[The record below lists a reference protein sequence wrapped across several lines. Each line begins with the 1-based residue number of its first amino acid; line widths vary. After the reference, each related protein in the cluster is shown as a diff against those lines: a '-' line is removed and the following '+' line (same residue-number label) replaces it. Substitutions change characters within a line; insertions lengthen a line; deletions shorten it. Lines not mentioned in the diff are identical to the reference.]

1 MDVSRDLYLEHGWTM
16 PRGMLDAAQRNP
28 TNFTLAEW
36 QQAKRQGVDPR
47 LLKQVVQS
55 CWKQS
60 DNQKS
65 LERSLEERGLFLAKG
80 DKRGVVVLDH
90 NSEVYSLPR
99 LLDLKTKDV
108 RSRLGDAKDLAS
120 VDAVSKSI
128 GERMTPALR
137 RHVEES
143 RERFRDRSAKLGG
156 YKAEM
161 TSLHRQA
168 RTELDERHK
177 ADWDAETKHRAAR
190 LPKGL
195 VGLWHRLTGK
205 YSQVRALNETEA
217 KASQERQSEE
227 RQTLIDKQREQRAV
241 LQQQFKELRKRE
253 AEQLLDL
260 RRDIGRYLKL
270 SRGDPARGKDRDQSV
285 GLRLER

>member
-1 MDVSRDLYLEHGWTM
+1 
-16 PRGMLDAAQRNP
+16 
-28 TNFTLAEW
+28 
-36 QQAKRQGVDPR
+36 
-47 LLKQVVQS
+47 
-55 CWKQS
+55 
-60 DNQKS
+60 
-65 LERSLEERGLFLAKG
+65 
-80 DKRGVVVLDH
+80 
-90 NSEVYSLPR
+90 
-99 LLDLKTKDV
+99 
-108 RSRLGDAKDLAS
+108 
-120 VDAVSKSI
+120 
-128 GERMTPALR
+128 MTPALR